1 MRVVRLLSPDGDAA
15 ALTAVNE
22 RLHAQRPGYA
32 LEFTGPVRSLPAA
45 GTSRIAFV
53 HASDARAHATL
64 GATRAEIGLGDA
76 IALRAGSAVE
86 LDAPLAF
93 VVVSV
98 PDAFDDAVPG
108 FLRPDAD
115 PRLRDAP
122 GGCATES
129 DAYRRVMLTWSS
141 ANGPYLSHAVNCHRV
156 RMVDSFSHYHPIDG
170 GFEELY
176 LVHDVRPG
184 GRLLWS
190 PDVARIESP
199 ASVDRATALTLVR
212 STSLVAGDLVFI
224 PRGTMHRAVGGVLAH
239 VVTIPG
245 FVPAR
250 EIGVDH
256 HLRAIDERLGLVGD
270 EALPYHVAASLAPMV
285 R

>member
-1 MRVVRLLSPDGDAA
+1 MRVVRLLRPDGDAA
-15 ALTAVNE
+15 ALSAVNE
-22 RLHAQRPGYA
+22 RLRAQRPGYA
-32 LEFTGPVRSLPAA
+32 LGFTGPVRNLPAIA
-45 GTSRIAFV
+45 AARVAFV
-53 HASDARAHATL
+53 HVIDARAHAML
-64 GATRAEIGLGDA
+64 GTARAELGLGDA
-76 IALRAGSAVE
+76 VVLRAGEAVE

-93 VVVSV
+93 VLVTV
-98 PDAFDDAVPG
+98 PDAFDDVVPG

-115 PRLRDAP
+115 PRLCDSP
-122 GGCATES
+122 GGCATEP

-141 ANGPYLSHAVNCHRV
+141 ANGPYVSHAVNCHRV
-156 RMVDSFSHYHPIDG
+156 RMVDSFSHYHPLDG

-190 PDVARIESP
+190 PDVTRIESP
-199 ASVDRATALTLVR
+199 ASVDRATARTLVR
-212 STSLVAGDLVFI
+212 SASLVAGDLVFI

-270 EALPYHVAASLAPMV
+270 EALPYHVAASRAPMV
-285 R
+285 K

>member
-1 MRVVRLLSPDGDAA
+1 MRVVRLLRPDGDAA
-15 ALTAVNE
+15 ALIALNE
-22 RLHAQRPGYA
+22 LLRAQRPGYA
-32 LEFTGPVRSLPAA
+32 IEFTGPVRSLRAIGA
-45 GTSRIAFV
+45 SRLAFV

-64 GATRAEIGLGDA
+64 GAARAEIGLGDA
-76 IALRAGSAVE
+76 IALRAGEAVE
-86 LDAPLAF
+86 LDAPLPF
-93 VVVSV
+93 VVVTV
-98 PDAFDDAVPG
+98 PGSFDEAVPG

-115 PRLRDAP
+115 PRLCDTP
-122 GGCATES
+122 GGCATAP

-141 ANGPYLSHAVNCHRV
+141 ANGPYVSHAVNCHRV
-156 RMVDSFSHYHPIDG
+156 RMVDSFSHYHPLDG

-199 ASVDRATALTLVR
+199 ASVDRATARTLVQ
-212 STSLVAGDLVFI
+212 STPLVVGDLVFI

-256 HLRAIDERLGLVGD
+256 HLRAIDERLGLLGD
-270 EALPYHVAASLAPMV
+270 EALPYHVAASRAPMV
-285 R
+285 K